1 MQDDPVKKEK
11 IPRKALNSGS
21 GSARCDYGSVSDLGK
36 RSPSCNAVL
45 RWHSTP
51 RPMPAAH
58 TTELVKPM
66 RERACQ
72 LP

>member
-1 MQDDPVKKEK
+1 MQDDPVKKEI

-21 GSARCDYGSVSDLGK
+21 GGARCDYGSISDLGK
-36 RSPSCNAVL
+36 RVPSRNAVL

-51 RPMPAAH
+51 RPMPAVHMPEQA
-58 TTELVKPM
+58 KPM
-66 RERACQ
+66 RERTCQ